1 MESLGLRRLLLL
13 GICLQQGAAAAG
25 PACGQQRVLNR
36 IVGGTNAQRGEWPW
50 QASLQLRGEHLCG
63 GTLIGDKWILS
74 AAHCFIG
81 KDTTKDPAAW
91 KVVLGRLQLSGGPL
105 QGVVR
110 NVSQIITHEKYQDYT
125 KGMDI
130 ALLRLAEPVPFGRDV
145 APICLPYPSHQFA
158 FGSQCWATGWGRVM
172 EDRTL
177 PPPMPLKKVELDLL
191 SAETCNCIHS
201 NLRQKELSSPA
212 RPGLICAGFQSG
224 GVGPC
229 QGDSGGPVVCSEN
242 GTWFQAGILSFSVG
256 CARPHSPILITEVT
270 AYASWIENRTW
281 GASFAVQTGPAP
293 FSSEEGKCKGCGKPK
308 GYELNFSATGAW
320 PWYVS
325 LQFGGQHVCGG
336 ALISESWVLAAA
348 HCFIERQEHTDWKV
362 LLGER
367 REGAEPRWQEE
378 RGLQKLILHGAFV
391 NVTEGSD
398 IALLQLAQ
406 PVVFGEH
413 LWAVCLPYE
422 THRFRLGGTCWAR
435 GREKARAPTPQPL
448 QGVGVALLGPVAC
461 NCSYSQ
467 SILAGEAGPILPEML
482 CAAQQMLRTVRVQ
495 TTPIIALDMHP
506 SIYGPYGTV
515 HGADMGYWPWL
526 IGSGSFL
533 SPPPFHLPVE
543 LSMVLACSIASMATW
558 GWGDDGGALICSEK
572 GTWFLAG
579 LSSFSNGCGRKSQPG
594 VYTDV
599 RAHEKWIMDIT
610 RDGYFGNQ
618 PMPVPAI
625 TEEDTCPVEPTPS
638 SGGAGTKPVPTVGT
652 TSGQGS
658 GGAGTKPVPTA
669 GTTRGQGSTKGWA
682 KPVIPG
688 GATEEEGASGKGQ
701 KPRPP
706 GGAKGGHGA
715 SGKGQKPR
723 PPGGA
728 KGGHGGKGKGP
739 KGRLRFF

>member
-1 MESLGLRRLLLL
+1 MRPRPGLPTQAPHPCFLSLTG
-13 GICLQQGAAAAG
+13 LQQGAAAAG

-125 KGMDI
+125 QGMDI

-270 AYASWIENRTW
+270 AYASWIKNRTG

-378 RGLQKLILHGAFV
+378 RGLRKLILHGAFV

-406 PVVFGEH
+406 PVGFGEH
-413 LWAVCLPYE
+413 LWAICLPYE

-448 QGVGVALLGPVAC
+448 QGVGVALVGPVAC
-461 NCSYSQ
+461 NCSYNQ
-467 SILAGEAGPILPEML
+467 SILGGEAVPILPEML
-482 CAAQQMLRTVRVQ
+482 CAAQQEE
-495 TTPIIALDMHP
+495 TT
-506 SIYGPYGTV
+506 SC
-515 HGADMGYWPWL
+515 
-526 IGSGSFL
+526 
-533 SPPPFHLPVE
+533 E
-543 LSMVLACSIASMATW
+543 
-558 GWGDDGGALICSEK
+558 GDDGGALICSEK

-610 RDGYFGNQ
+610 RDGYFANQ

-658 GGAGTKPVPTA
+658 SGAGTEPVPTAGTTKGQGSGGAGTTPVPTAGTTKGQGCGGAGTKPVPTAGTTKVQGSGGAGTKPVPTA

-682 KPVIPG
+682 KPEIPG

-728 KGGHGGKGKGP
+728 KGGQGGKGKGP